1 MSKRKRTEV
10 TAVHK
15 KKLCVWKQDHPRASL
30 EDMRQYAESDL
41 QLKIGKSTCGDIWK
55 SRDKWSAAD
64 PSSPSGS
71 RLRTPANHQLESAL
85 VLWLSDVVSR
95 GASVSDAMLVE
106 KAEQFGKDLGVTDLT
121 YSRGWLARM
130 KKRHG
135 LMSHTYHGEA
145 ASENQAIILQGRAD
159 LQDVLSAYDLA
170 DIYNMDETGL
180 FYRCVVLSF

>member
-55 SRDKWSAAD
+55 SRGKWSAAD

-85 VLWLSDVVSR
+85 VMWLNDVVSR
-95 GASVSDAMLVE
+95 GACPATHVPGSACPAKRVACARQRQRPCPATLAVRTPLRRTAM
-106 KAEQFGKDLGVTDLT
+106 
-121 YSRGWLARM
+121 
-130 KKRHG
+130 RHR
-135 LMSHTYHGEA
+135 YP
-145 ASENQAIILQGRAD
+145 
-159 LQDVLSAYDLA
+159 
-170 DIYNMDETGL
+170 
-180 FYRCVVLSF
+180 